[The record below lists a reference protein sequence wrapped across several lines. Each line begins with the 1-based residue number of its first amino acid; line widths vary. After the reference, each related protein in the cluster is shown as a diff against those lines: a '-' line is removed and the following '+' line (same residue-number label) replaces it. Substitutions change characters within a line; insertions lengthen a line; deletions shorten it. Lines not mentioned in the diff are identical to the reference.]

1 MDGCKKL
8 ASLKI
13 TNNSDYWNR
22 LNIMTM
28 VIRVK
33 ESLKILKVDHSMADW
48 TPAAM
53 SKLGTLR
60 NLTRL
65 SLSFNSDSKS
75 ANSYTGAEMLEELNN
90 LDKL

>member
-1 MDGCKKL
+1 MIIKNIKQNADGCRKLVDGCKKL

-33 ESLKILKVDHSMADW
+33 ESLKIFKVDHSLADW
-48 TPAAM
+48 TPAAIC
-53 SKLGTLR
+53 
-60 NLTRL
+60 NVQ
-65 SLSFNSDSKS
+65 
-75 ANSYTGAEMLEELNN
+75 A
-90 LDKL
+90 